1 MAVTVGERTLFN
13 FEQLGLEIISWNELV
28 WQQLGWNNWYGT
40 IGMEITGMEM
50 AGIPNS
56 SK

>member
-1 MAVTVGERTLFN
+1 
-13 FEQLGLEIISWNELV
+13 LEIISWNELV
-28 WQQLGWNNWYGT
+28 WQQLVGI
-40 IGMEITGMEM
+40 IGMEQLAGITGMEM